1 MVISKLVAL
10 ALIACMQS
18 PPPPPAAPAPAP
30 APTVVVVSP
39 AASTPMVHK
48 DQPAATKLKLG
59 HYRND
64 ERGIGL
70 TIDLT
75 EKNASIALIDP
86 AKVRFDGETK
96 IWRCEGK
103 HGPGGRID
111 YMRDAKHVL
120 LHVYDDGRI
129 AVFVPD
135 SEGRANNDE
144 IDLYRDADAD
154 PL

>member
-1 MVISKLVAL
+1 MVTKLVAL
-10 ALIACMQS
+10 AL
-18 PPPPPAAPAPAP
+18 
-30 APTVVVVSP
+30 VVGISP
-39 AASTPMVHK
+39 AGSAPHK

-59 HYRND
+59 HFRND

-70 TIDLT
+70 VVDLT

-96 IWRCEGK
+96 VWRCEGK

-120 LHVYDDGRI
+120 LHVYDDGHI

-135 SEGRANNDE
+135 DSRANNDE